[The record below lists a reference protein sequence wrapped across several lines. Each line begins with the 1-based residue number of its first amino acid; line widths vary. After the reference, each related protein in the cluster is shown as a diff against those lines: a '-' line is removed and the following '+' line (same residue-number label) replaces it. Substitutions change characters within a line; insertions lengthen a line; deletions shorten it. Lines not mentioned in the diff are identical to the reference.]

1 MSGAEVTHTVSES
14 TTPTPQEAPSTPPE
28 AAPEPY
34 KVWKPS
40 NYSGPARPSLPDSY
54 FQPSSSD
61 LKAAQASLSQKSAA
75 LNDAPLQLRATRE
88 AAAKARLERWP
99 ITTLRIRF
107 SDRTQ
112 LEREFK
118 STDKIISVYAFVRP
132 LLRED
137 AQKIKFV
144 LYSTPPKRDLKVS
157 DPAIKTQ
164 TLAQLGLAPSSVIH
178 VRWPDE
184 NANMNASTYGAPLLP
199 EVLAKAEELPIP
211 KPDPALARPS
221 NEPNGPTLESV
232 GKDISKAANDV
243 MKKMPK
249 WFQAGMKK

>member
-1 MSGAEVTHTVSES
+1 
-14 TTPTPQEAPSTPPE
+14 
-28 AAPEPY
+28 
-34 KVWKPS
+34 
-40 NYSGPARPSLPDSY
+40 
-54 FQPSSSD
+54 
-61 LKAAQASLSQKSAA
+61 
-75 LNDAPLQLRATRE
+75 
-88 AAAKARLERWP
+88 
-99 ITTLRIRF
+99 
-107 SDRTQ
+107 
-112 LEREFK
+112 
-118 STDKIISVYAFVRP
+118 
-132 LLRED
+132 
-137 AQKIKFV
+137 
-144 LYSTPPKRDLKVS
+144 VS

-184 NANMNASTYGAPLLP
+184 NANMNGTLWFNVANPLLTFFAASTYGAPLLP

-249 WFQAGMKK
+249 WFQAGMSE